1 MLSLTVLVLVALP
14 LTWRRTLLVGSVT
27 VSFVLLFPVAAV
39 RSFYALQLP
48 TKELAATFLIGAAGM
63 TLLVLA
69 WVVSRRLGRGSDPAV
84 LADDD

>member
-1 MLSLTVLVLVALP
+1 
-14 LTWRRTLLVGSVT
+14 
-27 VSFVLLFPVAAV
+27 LFPVAAV

-48 TKELAATFLIGAAGM
+48 TKELAATFLIGIAGM

-84 LADDD
+84 LAGDD